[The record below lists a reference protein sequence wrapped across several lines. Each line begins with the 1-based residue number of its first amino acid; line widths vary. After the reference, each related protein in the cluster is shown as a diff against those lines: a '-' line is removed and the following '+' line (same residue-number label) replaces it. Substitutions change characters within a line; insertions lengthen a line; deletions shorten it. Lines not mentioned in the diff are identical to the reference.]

1 MTPVAEVQTNP
12 NPAPESRSVAGGAAA
27 ATSSAEPT
35 TRAKPLYFQDTFT
48 DFAFLVTLSKQ
59 AFKGSEIGECYS
71 AAAQIREGDVQSWRD
86 AWSTLAGK
94 VEALARSTE
103 AKGHR
108 VSARQSYLRAVTYYR
123 NVLMGGLRASDPGYR
138 ATLEKSRVLFK
149 RFAALSEPPIE
160 VVEIPYE
167 GTLLPA
173 YFLRPD
179 ASGEKRPTIIIGDN
193 ASEELYYWVG
203 PPALERGY
211 NALLVDLPG
220 VGLNSFNGL
229 PFRFDTEVPVK
240 AVIDYLRGRSDVD
253 PSRIAVYGGGEGG
266 GYMVARAAA
275 HEHRIAACVADPLVF
290 DMEPIAPLIFKH
302 VIPCSDSGEETLASN
317 AGTVIRMIW
326 GLADPEIIK
335 KMKVDTCGITCPT
348 LALNDSKDYPELLQ
362 QARTAASTIANKNAT
377 VRVFT
382 PEDGSNYRQVDNFGL
397 KHRTMFDWLDEVLNV
412 CGDAPLERGK
422 NRSDS
427 PTPLRAL
434 IDAGLKHD
442 FDAALELFAED
453 CIAVLEPDME
463 TGRGKKAC
471 LGMLTR
477 GALAFDRSMPLEI
490 VFDAATPTW
499 GVFEFINQGTVAPG
513 VVDFAANSTWKFP
526 AHPSTLV
533 GRKYRVPVCMV
544 YQIDARGHIS
554 SFHEYTDVASLMKS
568 IK

>member
-1 MTPVAEVQTNP
+1 MTPVAEAQTNP
-12 NPAPESRSVAGGAAA
+12 NPAPESRSVAGGATA
-27 ATSSAEPT
+27 ATASAEPT
-35 TRAKPLYFQDTFT
+35 TRAKPLYFQDPFT

-86 AWSTLAGK
+86 AWSALAEK
-94 VEALARSTE
+94 VEALARNTE

-123 NVLMGGLRASDPGYR
+123 NILMGGLQASDPRYR
-138 ATLEKSRVLFK
+138 TTLEKSRVLFK

-167 GTLLPA
+167 GTVLPG

-179 ASGEKRPTIIIGDN
+179 ASGKKRPTIIIGDN

-240 AVIDYLRGRSDVD
+240 AVIDYLCGRSDVD

-275 HEHRIAACVADPLVF
+275 HEHRIAACVADPLVI

-302 VIPCSDSGEETLASN
+302 VIPGSDSGKDTLASN
-317 AGTVIRMIW
+317 AGTVIRLIW
-326 GLADPEIIK
+326 GLIDPESIK
-335 KMKVDTCGITCPT
+335 KMKVDTRGIICPT
-348 LALNDSKDYPELLQ
+348 LALNDSHDYPELLQ
-362 QARTAASTIANKNAT
+362 QARTTAAAIANKNTA
-377 VRVFT
+377 VLVFT

-397 KHRTMFDWLDEVLNV
+397 KHRTMFDWLDDVLNV
-412 CGDAPLERGK
+412 SGDARVEREK
-422 NRSDS
+422 NRSGS

-434 IDAGLKHD
+434 FDAALKRD
-442 FDAALELFAED
+442 FDAAMEMFAED
-453 CIAVLEPDME
+453 CVVVMETDMD

-477 GALAFDRSMPLEI
+477 GALAFDRSMPLDI

-513 VVDFAANSTWKFP
+513 VVDFAAHSTWKFP
-526 AHPSTLV
+526 ADPSTLV
-533 GRKYRVPVCMV
+533 GHNCRVPVCMV
-544 YQIDARGHIS
+544 YQIDANGQIS
-554 SFHEYTDVASLMKS
+554 SLHEYTDVASLMKS
-568 IK
+568 IE

>member
-1 MTPVAEVQTNP
+1 MNTIQKQ
-12 NPAPESRSVAGGAAA
+12 AAA
-27 ATSSAEPT
+27 ATASAKPT
-35 TRAKPLYFQDTFT
+35 TRTKPLYFQDPFT

-71 AAAQIREGDVQSWRD
+71 ATAQIREGDLQSWRE
-86 AWSTLAGK
+86 AWSTLAEK
-94 VEALARSTE
+94 VEALARSAE

-123 NVLMGGLRASDPGYR
+123 NVLMGGLQASDPRYR

-167 GTLLPA
+167 GTVLPG

-179 ASGEKRPTIIIGDN
+179 ASGQKRPTVIIGDN

-220 VGLNSFNGL
+220 VGLNSFSGL

-240 AVIDYLRGRSDVD
+240 AVIDYLCTRSDVD

-266 GYMVARAAA
+266 GYMVTRATAY
-275 HEHRIAACVADPLVF
+275 EHRIAACVADPLVF

-302 VIPCSDSGEETLASN
+302 ILPGSDSGKETLASN
-317 AGTVIRMIW
+317 AGSVIRLIW
-326 GLADPEIIK
+326 GLTDPETTK
-335 KMKVDTCGITCPT
+335 KMRVDTRTITCPT
-348 LALNDSKDYPELLQ
+348 LALNDSHDYPELLE
-362 QARTAASTIANKNAT
+362 QAHAAASTIANKNAT

-412 CGDAPLERGK
+412 GGDAPLEREK

-434 IDAGLKHD
+434 FDAALKRD
-442 FDAALELFAED
+442 FDAAMELLGED
-453 CIAVLEPDME
+453 CVVVMETDMD
-463 TGRGKKAC
+463 TGRGKEAC

-477 GALAFDRSMPLEI
+477 GALAFDRSMPLDI

-499 GVFEFINQGTVAPG
+499 GVWEFINQGTVAPG
-513 VVDFAANSTWKFP
+513 VVDFAAHSTWKFP
-526 AHPSTLV
+526 ADPSTLV

-544 YQIDARGHIS
+544 YQIDANGRIS
-554 SFHEYTDVASLMKS
+554 SLHEYTDVASLMKS

>member
-1 MTPVAEVQTNP
+1 MTPVTEVKTNP

-27 ATSSAEPT
+27 ATASAKPT
-35 TRAKPLYFQDTFT
+35 TRAKPLYFRDPFT
-48 DFAFLVTLSKQ
+48 DLGFLVTLSKH
-59 AFKGSEIGECYS
+59 AFGGSEIGECYS

-86 AWSTLAGK
+86 AWSTLAEK
-94 VEALARSTE
+94 VEALARSAE

-108 VSARQSYLRAVTYYR
+108 VSARQSYLRAVTYWR
-123 NVLMGGLRASDPGYR
+123 NVLWGARASDPRYR

-160 VVEIPYE
+160 VVEIRYE
-167 GTLLPA
+167 GTVLPA

-179 ASGEKRPTIIIGDN
+179 ASGKRRPTIIIGDN

-220 VGLNSFNGL
+220 VGLNSLNGL

-240 AVIDYLRGRSDVD
+240 AVIDYLCARSDVD

-266 GYMVARAAA
+266 GYIVTRAAA

-302 VIPCSDSGEETLASN
+302 VIPGSDSGKETLASN
-317 AGTVIRMIW
+317 AGTVIRLIW
-326 GLADPEIIK
+326 GLTDPEAIK
-335 KMKVDTCGITCPT
+335 KMKVDMRGITCPT
-348 LALNDSKDYPELLQ
+348 LGLNDSHDYPELLQ

-382 PEDGSNYRQVDNFGL
+382 PEDGSNYRQIDNFGL

-412 CGDAPLERGK
+412 GGDARLEREK

-442 FDAALELFAED
+442 FGAAMELFAED

-463 TGRGKKAC
+463 IGRGKNDC
-471 LGMLTR
+471 LGLLTR
-477 GALAFDRSMPLEI
+477 GARAFDKSMPIDI
-490 VFDAATPTW
+490 VFDAATPAW

-513 VVDFAANSTWKFP
+513 VVDFAAHSTWKFP
-526 AHPSTLV
+526 ADPSTLV
-533 GRKYRVPVCMV
+533 GRKYRVPVCIA
-544 YQIDARGHIS
+544 YQIDANGHIS
-554 SFHEYTDVASLMKS
+554 SLHEYTDVSSLMKS